1 MADIWEA
8 IREFLARLFGGND
21 TQRRLK
27 ALEAIEDKFISAKRD
42 NEDGLHSLKDE
53 IRTLEARA
61 LQKKRELDQAHGDSK
76 RIVVGEIERVFR
88 ELDRL
93 RGRENVVAAN
103 LDRIGVALA
112 KVGEAKAALRA
123 GVSEEQF
130 DDIALEIQDLFSTL
144 KTLDRAATDLDREK
158 YGAPA
163 ASKVDVDQRL
173 GEVQGAEKAPAALSA
188 DTEKR
193 LKQLEAEEA

>member
-1 MADIWEA
+1 MAGIWEA
-8 IREFLARLFGGND
+8 IREFLAKLFGGGND

-27 ALEAIEDKFISAKRD
+27 ALDGMEDKFVAAKRD
-42 NEDGLHSLKDE
+42 NEDSLHSLKDE

-61 LQKKRELDQAHGDSK
+61 VQKKRELDQVHGDSK
-76 RIVVGEIERVFR
+76 RIVVGEIDRLFR

-93 RGRENVVAAN
+93 RGRENVVEAN
-103 LDRIGVALA
+103 MERIGVALA

-130 DDIALEIQDLFSTL
+130 DDIALEIQDLFGTL

-158 YGAPA
+158 YEAPL
-163 ASKVDVDQRL
+163 ASKVDVDQRMAK
-173 GEVQGAEKAPAALSA
+173 VQGAEKAPVALSPE
-188 DTEKR
+188 TEKR
-193 LKQLEAEEA
+193 LKQLETE